1 MIFVEVLSKMRL
13 YKTSIFIIFL
23 TLITICTFYYEVDAK
38 KLYIKIYEE
47 KKNEIIVTTE
57 HAKIH
62 IEKNYLSE
70 KEIYEISQKIENGI
84 VKVKD
89 YLGKKY
95 LNFNLTESKIKYFIK
110 DGSFISDAT
119 SSSGRIRLSNVKKN
133 RSPYLHETV
142 HVLANKYYKYTYR
155 WLSEGLA
162 VYLDDYFGGDTPYSN
177 SEKNSNEL
185 ARQII
190 NNNEY
195 KEVVNYFPDAYFSSK
210 KERSA
215 FYILSASFVKFIE
228 NEYGKDKLLKIYN
241 SADSE
246 DITDTKLKQLKV
258 EDIVN
263 KTLEQLKQ
271 EWLNYIEEK

>member
-1 MIFVEVLSKMRL
+1 MKL
-13 YKTSIFIIFL
+13 YKTSIFIIL
-23 TLITICTFYYEVDAK
+23 LILISICTFNYEVDAK
-38 KLYIKIYEE
+38 KSYVKSYEE
-47 KKNEIIVTTE
+47 KQNEIIVTTE
-57 HAKIH
+57 HARIY

-70 KEIYEISQKIENGI
+70 KEIYEISQKIEEGI
-84 VKVKD
+84 IKVKD
-89 YLGKKY
+89 YLGEEY
-95 LNFNLTESKIKYFIK
+95 LNFNLKDHKIEYFIK
-110 DGSFISDAT
+110 EGSFISDAT

-177 SEKNSNEL
+177 SEKSSIEL

-190 NNNEY
+190 NDKEY
-195 KEVVNYFPDAYFSSK
+195 KDVINYFPDAYLPSK

-215 FYILSASFVKFIE
+215 FYILSTSFVKYIE

-241 SADSE
+241 SADPE
-246 DITDTKLKQLKV
+246 DITDTKLKQLSV

-263 KTLEQLKQ
+263 KTLEQLKK
-271 EWLNYIEEK
+271 EWLNQIKEK